1 MKKIILIWVLTFFT
15 ISLYSQAILPTAWS
29 FPTVN
34 LPSGWTESGT
44 NFYTASGNTPPAM
57 KFDNTDDYLLININ
71 SNPGDLTYY
80 LTGNG
85 FSGGGVFTVEE
96 SDLGSV
102 WTTLHSH
109 TSPPNASYTMYTD
122 TPQSTTRFIRFI
134 YTDKVNGNI
143 GLDDV
148 SVDVGSAS
156 PPQEINVVEGGISL
170 VSGGISIINSPL
182 ATTTPTIFSIENLG
196 TLNTLN
202 ISSATVSGVNS
213 ADFSVVSFPT
223 NVLGLG

>member
-1 MKKIILIWVLTFFT
+1 MKKRILLISTVL
-15 ISLYSQAILPTAWS
+15 ISILTYSQAILPTNWS
-29 FPTVN
+29 FQTTN
-34 LPSGWTESGT
+34 LPVGWTESGT
-44 NFYTASGNTPPAM
+44 SFYTASGNTPPAM
-57 KFDNTDDYLLININ
+57 KFDNTGDYMIINLN
-71 SNPGDLTYY
+71 STPGDLTYY

-109 TSPPNASYTMYTD
+109 TTPPNASYTMYTD

-148 SVDVGSAS
+148 SVDIA
-156 PPQEINVVEGGISL
+156 PQGTRSRNPAFDVTPARL
-170 VSGGISIINSPL
+170 VSGLITEHGVFDANYKSLQNLRIISEGNQ
-182 ATTTPTIFSIENLG
+182 
-196 TLNTLN
+196 
-202 ISSATVSGVNS
+202 
-213 ADFSVVSFPT
+213 
-223 NVLGLG
+223 